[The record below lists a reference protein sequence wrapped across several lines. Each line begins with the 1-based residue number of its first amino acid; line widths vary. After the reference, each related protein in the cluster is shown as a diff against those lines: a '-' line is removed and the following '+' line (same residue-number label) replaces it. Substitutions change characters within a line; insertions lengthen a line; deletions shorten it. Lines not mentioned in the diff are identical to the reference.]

1 MFTGPGRRP
10 TAFLLFQNSLKH
22 DPRSRFHKSLIGYVA
37 PDRVIGSG
45 RVRTLP
51 HDRSDGCVHS
61 LGTIGGSG
69 AAWSTP
75 IASLD
80 RVHTA
85 PMQQLTFR
93 NSIHE
98 ASTLPYL
105 QEHAQ
110 SRYKPVRAL
119 VWGPKVSAAAFHP
132 SCGAHPSCAYGARA
146 ATQRSI
152 SFSLVQLLLR
162 LPGLAR
168 RCGALGMCTLTRTM
182 R

>member
-1 MFTGPGRRP
+1 MTREADFTR
-10 TAFLLFQNSLKH
+10 ASLV
-22 DPRSRFHKSLIGYVA
+22 YVA

-51 HDRSDGCVHS
+51 DDRSDRCAHS
-61 LGTIGGSG
+61 LGTIGRPG

-75 IASLD
+75 IASLH

-85 PMQQLTFR
+85 PVQQLTFR

-98 ASTLPYL
+98 ASTLPYS

-162 LPGLAR
+162 LLGLAR
-168 RCGALGMCTLTRTM
+168 RRGALGICSLMRTM